1 MFLFLSASRTFGFTT
16 SPHLCP
22 LPPQSQRHV
31 AMPPVLVRQF
41 RAFRPSSF
49 EVPFKGTKYSTS
61 KLCRNSSGIVPV
73 RVGKPIVQVRIP
85 PAVNRAVVQVARAKN
100 GSHCA
105 VSPVEIS
112 LIVTISYSAL
122 KGEIPSCCR
131 NSPPAYA
138 AALRPQRP
146 QAERRAAQVQCELE
160 SPPFRFAFRRPS
172 NVPLPRLP
180 EPRTSRWLSPVVS
193 RFSV

>member
-31 AMPPVLVRQF
+31 AIPPVLVRQF
-41 RAFRPSSF
+41 RAFRPSPSG
-49 EVPFKGTKYSTS
+49 VPFKGTKYSTS

-85 PAVNRAVVQVARAKN
+85 TAVNRAVVQVARAKN

-146 QAERRAAQVQCELE
+146 QAERRAAQSQFELE
-160 SPPFRFAFRRPS
+160 SPTPRYASRRPAS
-172 NVPLPRLP
+172 APKFRSP

>member
-41 RAFRPSSF
+41 RAFRPSPF
-49 EVPFKGTKYSTS
+49 GVPFKRTKYSTS

-85 PAVNRAVVQVARAKN
+85 TAVIRTVVQVARAKN

-112 LIVTISYSAL
+112 LIVTISYVAL

-131 NSPPAYA
+131 NSPPRRYA

-146 QAERRAAQVQCELE
+146 QAERRAAEFQTEPE
-160 SPPFRFAFRRPS
+160 S
-172 NVPLPRLP
+172 PLPRYATRRP
-180 EPRTSRWLSPVVS
+180 PIAPMTR
-193 RFSV
+193 

>member
-41 RAFRPSSF
+41 RAFRPSPF
-49 EVPFKGTKYSTS
+49 GVPFKRTKYSTS

-85 PAVNRAVVQVARAKN
+85 TAVIRTIVQVARAKN

-112 LIVTISYSAL
+112 LIVTISYVAL

-131 NSPPAYA
+131 NSPPALCSRFA
-138 AALRPQRP
+138 PATPTGRKTSGKVPVRVGKP
-146 QAERRAAQVQCELE
+146 KAQV
-160 SPPFRFAFRRPS
+160 RRPTA
-172 NVPLPRLP
+172 VI
-180 EPRTSRWLSPVVS
+180 RTMVQGARAKNL
-193 RFSV
+193 

>member
-31 AMPPVLVRQF
+31 AIPPVLVRQF
-41 RAFRPSSF
+41 RAFRPSPSG
-49 EVPFKGTKYSTS
+49 VPFKGTKYSTS

-85 PAVNRAVVQVARAKN
+85 TAVIRTVVQVARAKN

-112 LIVTISYSAL
+112 LIVTISYVAL

-146 QAERRAAQVQCELE
+146 QAERRAAQPQSESE
-160 SPPFRFAFRRPS
+160 SPLPRVAFRRPS
-172 NVPLPRLP
+172 TGPLPRWP

>member
-41 RAFRPSSF
+41 RAFRPSPF
-49 EVPFKGTKYSTS
+49 GVPFKRTKYSTS

-85 PAVNRAVVQVARAKN
+85 TAVNRAIVQVARAKN

-112 LIVTISYSAL
+112 LIVTFSYAAL

-131 NSPPAYA
+131 NSPPGVMLPLCVRNAH
-138 AALRPQRP
+138 RQKDERQR
-146 QAERRAAQVQCELE
+146 A
-160 SPPFRFAFRRPS
+160 S
-172 NVPLPRLP
+172 
-180 EPRTSRWLSPVVS
+180 TSRKAQSSGSQPDGRQS
-193 RFSV
+193 SQ

>member
-1 MFLFLSASRTFGFTT
+1 MFLFLSASRTVGFTT

-49 EVPFKGTKYSTS
+49 EVPFKRTKYSTS

-85 PAVNRAVVQVARAKN
+85 TAVIRTVVQVARAKN

-112 LIVTISYSAL
+112 LIVTIFYAAL
-122 KGEIPSCCR
+122 KGEIPLLLSQFTPGVMQPLCVR
-131 NSPPAYA
+131 NAHRQKDERQRTRTRRKAQGTGPQTDGRHPHHSPG
-138 AALRPQRP
+138 
-146 QAERRAAQVQCELE
+146 C
-160 SPPFRFAFRRPS
+160 PS
-172 NVPLPRLP
+172 
-180 EPRTSRWLSPVVS
+180 
-193 RFSV
+193 

>member
-31 AMPPVLVRQF
+31 AIPPVLVRQF
-41 RAFRPSSF
+41 RAFRPSPSG
-49 EVPFKGTKYSTS
+49 VPFKGTKYSTS

-85 PAVNRAVVQVARAKN
+85 TAVNRAVVQVARAKN

-146 QAERRAAQVQCELE
+146 QAERRAAKVQCEEE
-160 SPPFRFAFRRPS
+160 SPSGRDASRRPS
-172 NVPLPRLP
+172 NVPPLRLP

>member
-31 AMPPVLVRQF
+31 AIPPVLVRQF
-41 RAFRPSSF
+41 RAFRPSPSG
-49 EVPFKGTKYSTS
+49 VPFKGTKYSTS
-61 KLCRNSSGIVPV
+61 KLCRNSSGKIPIHG
-73 RVGKPIVQVRIP
+73 RKPIIQVGIP
-85 PAVNRAVVQVARAKN
+85 TTIHRAVVQVARAKN

-146 QAERRAAQVQCELE
+146 QAERRAAKFQPTVE
-160 SPPFRFAFRRPS
+160 SPQPRWANRRPS
-172 NVPLPRLP
+172 TEPLSRSP

>member
-1 MFLFLSASRTFGFTT
+1 MFSCFSFFLLQGRSGLLLAPICVHFRHRARGM
-16 SPHLCP
+16 
-22 LPPQSQRHV
+22 LPYLRCWFV
-31 AMPPVLVRQF
+31 NF
-41 RAFRPSSF
+41 RAFRPSPSG
-49 EVPFKGTKYSTS
+49 VPFKGTKYSTS

-85 PAVNRAVVQVARAKN
+85 TAVNRAVVQVARAKN

-146 QAERRAAQVQCELE
+146 QAERRAAKIQSE
-160 SPPFRFAFRRPS
+160 
-172 NVPLPRLP
+172 
-180 EPRTSRWLSPVVS
+180 
-193 RFSV
+193 

>member
-31 AMPPVLVRQF
+31 AIPPVLVRQF
-41 RAFRPSSF
+41 RAFRPSPSG
-49 EVPFKGTKYSTS
+49 VPFKGTKYSTS

-85 PAVNRAVVQVARAKN
+85 TAVNRAVVQVARAKN

-105 VSPVEIS
+105 ISPVEIS

-146 QAERRAAQVQCELE
+146 QAERRAAKRQLEVE
-160 SPPFRFAFRRPS
+160 SP
-172 NVPLPRLP
+172 
-180 EPRTSRWLSPVVS
+180 
-193 RFSV
+193 